1 MLSAKTNPTHTWV
14 FTSISLPTLD
24 RTGEVGG
31 SFGEAPKA
39 QGAPGLM
46 KSEALEVGFRNQ
58 HGS

>member
-1 MLSAKTNPTHTWV
+1 MGVHFNILANIRQNW
-14 FTSISLPTLD
+14 
-24 RTGEVGG
+24 RGGG